1 MGITGKE
8 RPLARTLVVHTY
20 IRMQL
25 VDVRL
30 YSQLYIIRYI
40 LILNKCALI
49 AFKALEMHSL
59 SRM

>member
-1 MGITGKE
+1 MAGKE
-8 RPLARTLVVHTY
+8 HPLARTLVVYPY

-40 LILNKCALI
+40 LMLNKCALI

-59 SRM
+59 SRL